1 MLKVMTIVGTR
12 PELIKMSRVIAEFD
26 QHTKHILV
34 HTGQNYDYELN
45 QVFFDDLGIRKPDHF
60 LGAVGDTAAQT
71 IARVIEKADEVMAAE
86 VPDAILLYGDTNSCL
101 SVISAKRRKIPVFH
115 MEAGNRCFDQRVPEE
130 LNRKV
135 LDHLSDIN
143 LVLTEHARRY
153 LIAEGIRPETIIKT
167 GSHMREVLDHYMPKI
182 QQSDVLERM
191 GLKAGQY
198 FIVSAHREENV
209 DTPQNLLDLVDT
221 LNALAQTYGYP
232 IIVSTHP
239 RTRKRL
245 DALELGQLN
254 PNIQFLKP
262 FGFCDYIKLQMDAL
276 CVVSD
281 SGTITEEASLLNLPA
296 ITVRNAHERPEG
308 MDVGTLIMSGL
319 KKERVLDA
327 VRVIV
332 TQHDRTRR
340 LMRPVQDY
348 EAGAVSKQVLRVVL
362 SYVDYI
368 NRTVWSKSA

>member
-12 PELIKMSRVIAEFD
+12 PELIKMSRVIAELD
-26 QHTKHILV
+26 KHTRHLLV

-45 QVFFDDLGIRKPDHF
+45 QIFFDDLQIRKPDYF

-71 IARVIEKADEVMAAE
+71 IGQVIIKADEVFE
-86 VPDAILLYGDTNSCL
+86 HEKPDAVLLYGDTNSCL
-101 SVISAKRRKIPVFH
+101 AVIAAKRRQIPVFH

-153 LIAEGIRPETIIKT
+153 LIAEGVRPETIIKT
-167 GSHMREVLDHYMPKI
+167 GSHMDEVLNHYMPNILK
-182 QQSDVLERM
+182 SDVMQRLE
-191 GLKAGQY
+191 LKQGQF

-209 DTPQNLLDLVDT
+209 DTPENLRDLVSTLNLLAT
-221 LNALAQTYGYP
+221 IYSYP

-245 DALELGQLN
+245 DALGLTEIN
-254 PNIQFLKP
+254 PLIQFAKP
-262 FGFCDYIKLQMDAL
+262 FGFFDFVKLQMQAA
-276 CVVSD
+276 CVISD

-296 ITVRNAHERPEG
+296 ITIRYAHERPEG
-308 MDVGTLIMSGL
+308 MDEGILIMSGL
-319 KKERVLDA
+319 KPAEVLDA
-327 VRVIV
+327 VRVV
-332 TQHDRTRR
+332 CEQHATHGA
-340 LMRPVQDY
+340 MRPVADY
-348 EAGAVSKQVLRVVL
+348 VSDNVSRKIVRLVL
-362 SYVDYI
+362 SYTGYI
-368 NRTVWSKSA
+368 NRVTWKK

>member
-26 QHTKHILV
+26 RHTQHVLV

-45 QVFFDDLGIRKPDHF
+45 QVFFDDLKIRKPDHF
-60 LGAVGDTAAQT
+60 LEAVGNNAAQT
-71 IARVIEKADEVMAAE
+71 IARVIETADEVLASE
-86 VPDAILLYGDTNSCL
+86 QPDAVMLYGDTNSCL
-101 SVISAKRRKIPVFH
+101 AVIAAKRRKVPVFH

-182 QQSDVLERM
+182 QVSDVLQRM
-191 GLKAGQY
+191 QLEKDRY
-198 FIVSAHREENV
+198 FIVSTHREENV
-209 DTPQNLLDLVDT
+209 DSEENLRDLLDT
-221 LNALAQTYGYP
+221 LNALAEAYDVP
-232 IIVSTHP
+232 VIVSTHP

-245 DALELGQLN
+245 DALSGVV
-254 PNIQFLKP
+254 PNSRIQFMKP
-262 FGFCDYIKLQMDAL
+262 FGFCDYIRLQMDSL
-276 CVVSD
+276 CVISD

-296 ITVRNAHERPEG
+296 ITIRNAHERPEG
-308 MDVGTLIMSGL
+308 MDAGTLIMAGL

-327 VRVIV
+327 VRITVA
-332 TQHDRTRR
+332 QHT
-340 LMRPVQDY
+340 LEKPAIRPVQDY
-348 EAGAVSKQVLRVVL
+348 ENPSVSKQVLRIVE
-362 SYVDYI
+362 SYTDYV
-368 NRTVWSKSA
+368 NRTVWRKTL